1 MSKIRM
7 IPPALAVNLLKVKL
21 IDVEKRWSDAN
32 LRCYEGQ
39 KSYLGM
45 STQMPLTHLSIKNP
59 GGPQCTEHYVAAEM
73 IEMKK
78 KRPVPQSLKGE
89 QGRGQQGT
97 VTLRQGLDPSAWD
110 HSTDVLGARTGFRG
124 GGVGTGPWKMEWEGW
139 WESSGVRA
147 YGGEMVCKTGK
158 PCSGNEKSRTLL
170 QLQPLTIPVPDRR
183 RAQRP
188 HIWATVEESAP
199 LMWNR
204 LYHHCTKARIGSL
217 TVFYFIPHAR
227 IVLGLQQQNIWCR
240 MWSLW
245 QLIFLSSCETES
257 SWPS

>member
-110 HSTDVLGARTGFRG
+110 HGTDVLGARSGFRG

-170 QLQPLTIPVPDRR
+170 QLQPLTIPVPDRHW
-183 RAQRP
+183 AQRP
-188 HIWATVEESAP
+188 HIWATVEDMLPSCGIVCITTAQ
-199 LMWNR
+199 R
-204 LYHHCTKARIGSL
+204 
-217 TVFYFIPHAR
+217 HAS
-227 IVLGLQQQNIWCR
+227 VL
-240 MWSLW
+240 
-245 QLIFLSSCETES
+245 
-257 SWPS
+257 